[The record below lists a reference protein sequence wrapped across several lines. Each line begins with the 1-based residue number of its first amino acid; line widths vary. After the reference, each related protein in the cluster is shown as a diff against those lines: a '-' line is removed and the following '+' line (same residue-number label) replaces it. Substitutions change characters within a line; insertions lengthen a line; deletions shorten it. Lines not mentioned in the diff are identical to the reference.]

1 VGTLRQVILADASSP
16 ADIRKAAGT
25 EGGIVFYPEGYND
38 PEFQK
43 ASDVAGKYG
52 MEAIPIFSESGSING
67 MVHRGYVYI
76 NMAGGADTTTM
87 ETVYHEISHAKGNA
101 ETQDKVDTESDAF
114 IQFRITYSKVRT
126 GKRIPFC
133 LLPLSW
139 TNMPLNWILES
150 RYALVSTWLMD

>member
-1 VGTLRQVILADASSP
+1 MAKKNCTKKEGEAKYGTAEESGRPTADNAGAGKERNSVLPEVQKRHERRVGTLRQVILADGSSP

-87 ETVYHEISHAKGNA
+87 ETVYHEISHGIRK
-101 ETQDKVDTESDAF
+101 TS
-114 IQFRITYSKVRT
+114 SK
-126 GKRIPFC
+126 P
-133 LLPLSW
+133 
-139 TNMPLNWILES
+139 
-150 RYALVSTWLMD
+150 